1 MALLKHKTQDLTQG
15 PLAKQILLFSLPL
28 MATSLLQVLFNMADL
43 AVVGRFAGPM
53 ALGSVGSTAQMV
65 FLFTGLLIGLGGGV
79 NVLVAR
85 HFGARQREE
94 LSRTVH
100 TAFFICLAMGLLL
113 MGLFQSCGH
122 C

>member
-53 ALGSVGSTAQMV
+53 PLGSVGSTAQMV
-65 FLFTGLLIGLGGGV
+65 FLFTGLLIDRLLSGKRLEDA
-79 NVLVAR
+79 AR
-85 HFGARQREE
+85 EAGEHVGRQLRGEE
-94 LSRTVH
+94 KS
-100 TAFFICLAMGLLL
+100 LLPE
-113 MGLFQSCGH
+113 Q
-122 C
+122 